1 MAFSG
6 LSWKETNTYTQV
18 CLSEREGG
26 RGGEGME
33 GERENTFRERRMEKE
48 KYIVREKIYVDRE
61 QVKKMRASERKTGV

>member
-1 MAFSG
+1 
-6 LSWKETNTYTQV
+6 
-18 CLSEREGG
+18 
-26 RGGEGME
+26 ME